1 MLFAAPSWSPLRSGF
16 AVLMLTLLALLTLL
30 TACGGD
36 GNNDSTAT
44 PVAPTLVI
52 TTDAPATATGPF
64 TVHFTFS
71 AAVSSFASNR
81 ILISGGFLNGASLT
95 RLSDTLYTL
104 VVTPTPNRQ
113 GAAEITVQAGGFKD
127 STGVTASPRA
137 YGFAQPCD
145 TVVLSTEPLL
155 TISHD
160 VSGGLATAAIT
171 FTLNFSTDVDFS
183 VGQLVV
189 TGGTLTS
196 FTKQTGSRYTAAVT
210 PPAATTGLVLLQVQP
225 GAFASAAGVSNTQDY
240 AVGVLYAT
248 P

>member
-1 MLFAAPSWSPLRSGF
+1 MMLFATHPWSLLRSGF
-16 AVLMLTLLALLTLL
+16 AMLMLALL

-36 GNNDSTAT
+36 GTDDSDST
-44 PVAPTLVI
+44 PEAPSLVI

-64 TVHFTFS
+64 TVNFTFS
-71 AAVSSFASNR
+71 AAVSSFATNR

-95 RLSDTLYTL
+95 KISDTVYTL
-104 VVTPTPNRQ
+104 VVTPTPDLQ
-113 GAAEITVQAGGFKD
+113 GAVEITVQAGGFKD
-127 STGVTASPRA
+127 ASGVTASPRA

-160 VSGGLATAAIT
+160 ATGGLATAAIT
-171 FTLNFSTDVDFS
+171 FTFNFSADVDFS
-183 VGQLVV
+183 VGQLAV

-196 FTKQTGSRYTAAVT
+196 FTKQTNTRYTVVVT
-210 PPAATTGLVLLQVQP
+210 PPAATTGLVLVQVQA
-225 GAFASAAGVSNTQDY
+225 GAFASTTGVASTQDY
-240 AVGVLYAT
+240 AVGVFYAT

>member
-1 MLFAAPSWSPLRSGF
+1 MMLFATHPWSLLRSGF
-16 AVLMLTLLALLTLL
+16 AMLMLALL

-36 GNNDSTAT
+36 GTDDSDST
-44 PVAPTLVI
+44 PEAPSLVI

-64 TVHFTFS
+64 TVNFTFS
-71 AAVSSFASNR
+71 AAVSSFATNR

-95 RLSDTLYTL
+95 KISDTVYTL
-104 VVTPTPNRQ
+104 VVTPTPDLQ
-113 GAAEITVQAGGFKD
+113 GAVEITVQAGGFKD
-127 STGVTASPRA
+127 ASGVTASPRA

-160 VSGGLATAAIT
+160 ATGGLATAAIT
-171 FTLNFSTDVDFS
+171 FTFNFSADVDFS
-183 VGQLVV
+183 VGQLAV

-196 FTKQTGSRYTAAVT
+196 FTKQTNTRYTVVVT
-210 PPAATTGLVLLQVQP
+210 PPAATTGLVLVQVQA
-225 GAFASAAGVSNTQDY
+225 GAFASTTGVASTQEY
-240 AVGVLYAT
+240 AVGVFYAT